1 MSNEVNTLQRVLQ
14 QIANVL
20 EPLERELN
28 STRAVKTFAELG
40 ITLNSGQVSSLASPM
55 QALVAG
61 SKTVLQKAGAL
72 AQAIEAENVGQIISL
87 STELINQIITAIQKI
102 DQLQTA
108 VQGIGSIPANV
119 SSHFAERLFN
129 FLLVRALDAAN
140 GVNELLELLGILER
154 ERHNV
159 GSTNPSNPEFAIST
173 FHFDELGEWLQSP
186 VTALQSHYNW
196 GGNNLDAATL
206 LQRLERLFLH
216 LKAPVFFDDTAPTP
230 ILEAVIFQLR
240 PRTDLNPDGLSLSIR
255 QNLSPGKIE
264 FVADDLKVVLD
275 LQATLPFGA
284 ELVIQPPAQFTFHTT
299 NPADT
304 ISGALSLSV
313 TADRTQAATPYLLI
327 GEPDG
332 SRLAIG
338 KFGVSFGGQIQGSG
352 GQSDADFTVGGEI
365 GAGKL
370 SISFADGD
378 GFLTD
383 ILGGIQL
390 DSDFDLAF
398 GYNTGDGLYFVGSS
412 ALEIQLPLHL
422 NLGPVEVSALTFSVG
437 IENNKFP
444 TAISSDIKAALGPLA
459 AVIENI
465 GLEIDFSLV
474 DDRSGN
480 AGPVDITLG
489 FKPPNGVGLSLDVG
503 IVKGGG
509 YLYFDFDKE
518 EYAGALELM
527 FSGIVTVKAI
537 GLITTRM
544 PDGSDGFSLLII
556 VSAEFGTPFQLGF
569 GFTLNAVGGL
579 IGLNRTMELEVI
591 AAGVRTGSINSVMFP
606 DNIIENAPRIISD
619 LRQFFPP
626 AQDVFLIGPMAK
638 LGWGTP
644 TLVSAS
650 LGIIVEI
657 PPGNIAILGV
667 LKVALPDEDAALI
680 IIQVSF
686 IGALEV
692 DKQRLWFYASLY
704 DSRVI
709 FLTIDGDMGLLIAWG
724 NSADF
729 VISVGGFHPSFKP
742 PPLPFPN
749 PNRIAISILNTSFA
763 RIGVE
768 GYFAVTSNT
777 VQFGAKAEIYFG
789 LSAFNISGHVGFD
802 ALFQFSPFYF
812 IITISASF
820 DVKVFGAGLFSVRM
834 RGELEGTSPWHIE
847 GEGSI
852 SVLFW
857 DIDVPFSHT
866 WGEDENTTLPAI
878 DIMPL
883 IQAEFEKL
891 ENWTAELPVSSQLLV
906 SLRTIESTSDL
917 ILHPVGVLRVNQRAI
932 PLDLDLDTVGNQKP
946 RDAKRLTVE
955 VIDTALAKVADTK
968 ESFATA
974 QYKTLSDASKLSAPA
989 FEKQN
994 AGIELSVSNQQLKS
1008 SAAVKRVVRYEQ
1020 NIIDNNFV
1028 SLLIRFVAI
1037 STQFFNHFLGRN
1049 AASKSVLS
1057 ASYKTQKAPV
1067 DQKIAVKE
1075 AGYVVASTMNNS
1087 PHSQQAYFASHAQ
1100 AQDFLRTQISQ
1111 SSGLQD
1117 SLHVIPST
1125 EAAPLQEAA

>member
-1 MSNEVNTLQRVLQ
+1 MSNEVDTLQRVLL
-14 QIANVL
+14 QISNVL

-28 STRAVKTFAELG
+28 SMRAVQTFAELG

-55 QALVAG
+55 QALVAS
-61 SKTVLQKAGAL
+61 SKTVLQKAGDL
-72 AQAIEAENVGQIISL
+72 VEAIEAENIEQIVSISV
-87 STELINQIITAIQKI
+87 ELISQVITAIQKI

-108 VQGIGSIPANV
+108 LQGIGGIPASV

-129 FLLVRALDAAN
+129 YLLVRSLDAAN
-140 GVNELLELLGILER
+140 GVNEFLELLGILER
-154 ERHNV
+154 QRNNV
-159 GSTNPSNPEFAIST
+159 GSNDPGNPEFTIST
-173 FHFDELGEWLQSP
+173 FHFNELGKWLESP

-196 GGNNLDAATL
+196 GGNSLDAANL
-206 LQRLERLFLH
+206 LQRLERLLLH
-216 LKAPVFFDDTAPTP
+216 LKAPVFYDDTAPTP

-240 PRTDLNPDGLSLSIR
+240 PRTDLNPNGLSLSVR

-264 FVADDLKVVLD
+264 FSADDLKVILD

-284 ELVIQPPAQFTFHTT
+284 ELVIQPPAKFTFHTSA
-299 NPADT
+299 ADT
-304 ISGALSLSV
+304 VSGSLNLSV
-313 TADRTQAATPYLLI
+313 SADRTQAATPYLLI
-327 GEPDG
+327 GDPDG
-332 SRLAIG
+332 SRLEVG
-338 KFGVSFGGQIQGSG
+338 KFGVNFGGRIQGSG
-352 GQSDADFTVGGEI
+352 GQSAADFTVGGEI

-378 GFLTD
+378 GFITD
-383 ILGGIQL
+383 ILSGVQL
-390 DSDFDLAF
+390 NSDFGMAF
-398 GYNTGDGLYFVGSS
+398 GYNSKDGLFFTGSS

-444 TAISSDIKAALGPLA
+444 TAISTDIKAALGPLA
-459 AVIENI
+459 AVVENI
-465 GLEIDFSLV
+465 GLAIDFALV
-474 DDRSGN
+474 DNRSGN
-480 AGPVDITLG
+480 AGPVDISLG

-544 PDGSDGFSLLII
+544 PDGSEGFSLLII
-556 VSAEFGTPFQLGF
+556 LSAEFGTPFQLGF

-579 IGLNRTMELEVI
+579 LGLNRTMELEVI
-591 AAGVRTGSINSVMFP
+591 AAGVRTGSINSIMFP

-724 NSADF
+724 NDANF

-749 PNRIAISILNTSFA
+749 PNRIAINILNESFA
-763 RIGVE
+763 RIRVE

-777 VQFGAKAEIYFG
+777 VQFGAKAEVYFG

-820 DVKVFGAGLFSVRM
+820 DVKVFGVGLFGVHM

-852 SVLFW
+852 SLLFW

-866 WGEDENTTLPAI
+866 WGEDENTTLPSI

-883 IQAEFEKL
+883 ITAEFDKL
-891 ENWTAELPVSSQLLV
+891 DNWTAELPASSQLLV
-906 SLRTIESTSDL
+906 SLRVIESTSDL

-932 PLDLDLDTVGNQKP
+932 PLDLDLDKVGNQKP
-946 RDAKRLTVE
+946 KDAKRLTVE
-955 VIDTALAKVADTK
+955 VIDTGLAKVADTK

-974 QYKTLSDASKLSAPA
+974 QYKNLSDANKLSAPSY
-989 FEKQN
+989 EKQN

-1037 STQFFNHFLGRN
+1037 GAEFFNHFLGRN
-1049 AASKSVLS
+1049 AASKSALS
-1057 ASYKTQKAPV
+1057 ANYKAQKAPV
-1067 DQKIAVKE
+1067 AQKIVVKE
-1075 AGYVVASTMNNS
+1075 TGYVVASTMNNS
-1087 PHSQQAYFASHAQ
+1087 PHSKDAYFATHAQ
-1100 AQDFLRTQISQ
+1100 AQDFMRKQVNQ
-1111 SSGLQD
+1111 SPTLQD
-1117 SLHVIPST
+1117 NLHVIPST
-1125 EAAPLQEAA
+1125 EATLLQEAA

>member
-1 MSNEVNTLQRVLQ
+1 MSNEVNTLQRVLL
-14 QIANVL
+14 QISSVL

-28 STRAVKTFAELG
+28 SSRAIQTFAELG

-55 QALVAG
+55 QALVAS
-61 SKTVLQKAGAL
+61 SKTVLQKAGGL
-72 AQAIEAENVGQIISL
+72 AQAIEDEDIGQIVSV
-87 STELINQIITAIQKI
+87 SAELISQIITAIQKI

-108 VQGIGSIPANV
+108 VQGIGSIPGSV

-129 FLLVRALDAAN
+129 YLLVRTLDAAN

-154 ERHNV
+154 ERNNA
-159 GSTNPSNPEFAIST
+159 GSTDPSHPEFTIST
-173 FHFDELGEWLQSP
+173 FHFNMLGNWLQSP
-186 VTALQSHYNW
+186 VSAFQTQYNW
-196 GGNNLDAATL
+196 GTNNLDAASL
-206 LQRLERLFLH
+206 LKQLERLLLN
-216 LKAPVFFDDTAPTP
+216 LKAPVFFDDAATTP

-240 PRTDLNPDGLSLSIR
+240 PRTDLNPNGLSLAIR

-264 FVADDLKVVLD
+264 FVADDLKVELD

-284 ELVIQPPAQFTFHTT
+284 ELAIQPPAKFTFQTT

-304 ISGALSLSV
+304 ITGSLDIRV
-313 TADRTQAATPYLLI
+313 TADRTQAVQPYLLI

-332 SRLAIG
+332 SRLEVG

-352 GQSDADFTVGGEI
+352 GQSTADFSVGGEI

-398 GYNTGDGLYFVGSS
+398 GYSTDDGLYFIGSS

-422 NLGPVEVSALTFSVG
+422 DLGPVEVSALTFTIG
-437 IENNKFP
+437 IENNAFP
-444 TAISSDIKAALGPLA
+444 TAISSDIKASLGPLA
-459 AVIENI
+459 AVVKNI
-465 GLEIDFSLV
+465 GLEIDFVLT

-480 AGPVDITLG
+480 AGPIDIKLG

-518 EYAGALELM
+518 EYAGALELV

-579 IGLNRTMELEVI
+579 LGLNRTMELEVI

-709 FLTIDGDMGLLIAWG
+709 FITLDGDMGLLIAWG
-724 NSADF
+724 NEANF
-729 VISVGGFHPSFKP
+729 VLSVGGFHPSFKP

-749 PNRIAISILNTSFA
+749 PNRIAINILNESFA
-763 RIGVE
+763 RIRVE

-777 VQFGAKAEIYFG
+777 VQFGANVEVYFG

-820 DVKVFGAGLFSVRM
+820 DVKVFGIGLFSVRM

-883 IQAEFEKL
+883 ITAEFEKL
-891 ENWTAELPVSSQLLV
+891 DNWTAEVPASNQLLV
-906 SLRTIESTSDL
+906 SLRKIESGDAL

-932 PLDLDLDTVGNQKP
+932 PLDLDLDKLGNQKP
-946 RDAKRLTVE
+946 KDAKRLTVE
-955 VIDTALAKVADTK
+955 VIDTSLAKVADTK
-968 ESFATA
+968 EQFPTA
-974 QYKTLSDASKLSAPA
+974 QYKNLSDANKLSAPA
-989 FEKQN
+989 YEKQN

-1008 SAAVKRVVRYEQ
+1008 PAAVKRVVRYEQ
-1020 NIIDNNFV
+1020 NIIDNNFI
-1028 SLLIRFVAI
+1028 SLLVRFVAI
-1037 STQFFNHFLGRN
+1037 SAEFFNHFLGRN
-1049 AASKSVLS
+1049 AASKSALS
-1057 ASYKTQKAPV
+1057 ANYKTQKAPI
-1067 DQKIAVKE
+1067 DQKIVVKE

-1087 PHSQQAYFASHAQ
+1087 PHSEQAFFASHAQ
-1100 AQDFLRTQISQ
+1100 AQDFLRTQVSK
-1111 SSGLQD
+1111 SPELQD
-1117 SLHVIPST
+1117 SLHVIPSAEAVSLR
-1125 EAAPLQEAA
+1125 EAA

>member
-1 MSNEVNTLQRVLQ
+1 MN
-14 QIANVL
+14 
-20 EPLERELN
+20 
-28 STRAVKTFAELG
+28 
-40 ITLNSGQVSSLASPM
+40 
-55 QALVAG
+55 
-61 SKTVLQKAGAL
+61 
-72 AQAIEAENVGQIISL
+72 
-87 STELINQIITAIQKI
+87 
-102 DQLQTA
+102 
-108 VQGIGSIPANV
+108 
-119 SSHFAERLFN
+119 
-129 FLLVRALDAAN
+129 
-140 GVNELLELLGILER
+140 
-154 ERHNV
+154 
-159 GSTNPSNPEFAIST
+159 
-173 FHFDELGEWLQSP
+173 
-186 VTALQSHYNW
+186 
-196 GGNNLDAATL
+196 
-206 LQRLERLFLH
+206 

-240 PRTDLNPDGLSLSIR
+240 PRTDINPNGLSLAIR

-264 FVADDLKVVLD
+264 FVADDLKIVLD

-284 ELVIQPPAQFTFHTT
+284 ELTIQPPAKFSFQTT
-299 NPADT
+299 NPAET
-304 ISGALSLSV
+304 ISGSLNISA
-313 TADRTQAATPYLLI
+313 TADRTQAAEPYLLV

-332 SRLAIG
+332 SRLEVG
-338 KFGVSFGGQIQGSG
+338 KFSVNFGGRIQGSS
-352 GQSDADFTVGGEI
+352 GQSTADFSVGGEI

-370 SISFADGD
+370 AISFADGD

-383 ILGGIQL
+383 TLGGIQL
-390 DSDFDLAF
+390 NSDFDLAF
-398 GYNTGDGLYFVGSS
+398 GYSTADGLYFIGSS

-422 NLGPVEVSALTFSVG
+422 DLGPVEVSALTFSVG

-444 TAISSDIKAALGPLA
+444 TAITSDIKAALDPLA

-465 GLEIDFSLV
+465 GLEIDFALV
-474 DDRSGN
+474 DNRSGN
-480 AGPVDITLG
+480 AGPIDITLG
-489 FKPPNGVGLSLDVG
+489 FKPPNGVGLSIDVG

-544 PDGSDGFSLLII
+544 PDGFSLLII

-579 IGLNRTMELEVI
+579 LGLNRTMELEVI

-686 IGALEV
+686 IGALEM

-724 NSADF
+724 NDANF

-749 PNRIAISILNTSFA
+749 PNRIAINILNTLFA
-763 RIGVE
+763 RIRVE

-777 VQFGAKAEIYFG
+777 VQFGAKAEVYFG

-820 DVKVFGAGLFSVRM
+820 DVKVFGVGLFGVHM

-883 IQAEFEKL
+883 ITAEFEKL
-891 ENWTAELPVSSQLLV
+891 DNWTAEVPASNQLLV
-906 SLRTIESTSDL
+906 SLRKIESGEAL
-917 ILHPVGVLRVNQRAI
+917 ILHPVGILRVNQRAI
-932 PLDLDLDTVGNQKP
+932 PLDLDLDKVGNQKP
-946 RDAKRLTVE
+946 QDAKRLTVE
-955 VIDTALAKVADTK
+955 VIDTGLAKVADTK
-968 ESFATA
+968 EQFATA
-974 QYKTLSDASKLSAPA
+974 QYKNLSDANKLSAPSY
-989 FEKQN
+989 EKQN
-994 AGIELSVSNQQLKS
+994 AGIELSVSNQQPKS
-1008 SAAVKRVVRYEQ
+1008 PAAVKRVVRYEQ

-1037 STQFFNHFLGRN
+1037 SAEFFNHFLGRN

-1057 ASYKTQKAPV
+1057 ANYKTQKAPI
-1067 DQKIAVKE
+1067 DQKVIVKE
-1075 AGYVVASTMNNS
+1075 AGYVVASTMNNN
-1087 PHSQQAYFASHAQ
+1087 PHSEHAFFASHAQ
-1100 AQDFLRTQISQ
+1100 AQDFLRTQVSQ
-1111 SSGLQD
+1111 SPELQD

-1125 EAAPLQEAA
+1125 EAVSLREAA